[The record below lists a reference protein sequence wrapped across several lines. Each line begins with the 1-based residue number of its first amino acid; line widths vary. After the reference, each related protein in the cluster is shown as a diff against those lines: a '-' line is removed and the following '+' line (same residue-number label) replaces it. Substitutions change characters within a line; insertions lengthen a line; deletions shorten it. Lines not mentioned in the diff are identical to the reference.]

1 MELQGK
7 VAVVT
12 GGSRGIGK
20 AISLE
25 LARRGVNIAFSYLR
39 NHQAARQTE
48 REIQALGVQSLSVRT
63 HLGDA
68 DGIRQLFSKVDE
80 QFDRLDILINNA
92 ASGVQRSAMDLGERH
107 WDWTFDVNA
116 KGPWMCAKEAVP
128 LMKHGGTIINISSLG
143 STRVLPYYL
152 AIGASKAALETIT
165 RYLAVELASHGISV
179 NAVAG
184 GVVETEALDH
194 FPNREEM
201 LTETIRRTPAERMVT
216 PQDMANVVT
225 FLCTADAAM
234 IRGQTLVIDGGY
246 SLVGF

>member
-20 AISLE
+20 AIALE
-25 LARRGVNIAFSYLR
+25 LAQRGVNIAFSYLR

-48 REIQALGVQSLSVRT
+48 EEIQGLGVQSLSVRA
-63 HLGDA
+63 HMGEA
-68 DGIRQLFSKVDE
+68 DGIRRLFSKVNE
-80 QFDRLDILINNA
+80 QFERLDILINNA
-92 ASGVQRSAMDLGERH
+92 ASGVQRSAMNLGERH
-107 WDWTFDVNA
+107 WDWTLDVNA

-128 LMKHGGTIINISSLG
+128 LMKEGGTIINISSLG

-165 RYLAVELASHGISV
+165 RYLAVELAGQGISV
-179 NAVAG
+179 NGVAG
-184 GVVETEALDH
+184 GVVQTEALDH

-201 LTETIRRTPAERMVT
+201 LAETIRRTPTGRMVT
-216 PQDMANVVT
+216 PQDMAKVVT
-225 FLCTADAAM
+225 FLCTADASM